1 MALERSITGIFAH
14 QDDESIL
21 CAGTFAKYVQEG
33 ADAYI
38 VYVTDGRRG
47 KIATRKNSTNNHDA
61 GNTAFQDI
69 ITARR
74 EGIGTLPVSS
84 NGKRPG
90 DEKYDL
96 EVPATA
102 QRVQWL
108 IEKRKEEANEAA
120 RRLGIPP
127 DHVIF
132 LGIPDCQIDRSSIEA
147 IQRAM
152 QETDTSVYV
161 THGMDGL
168 YGHPDHIATTMAVY
182 SARDN
187 LVKQWTKTHPN
198 GRPDTLPR
206 FNMRKVAQAVVS
218 DSDRLLV
225 QYSKMNIPPRDL
237 TVIDTRA
244 YKEQV
249 LFSARAYETQQ
260 NLVEIFTERGLIG
273 RGKEEFYDHNNL
285 VPTSAGSGDLFA
297 NIDHPPIT
305 PEILTLEP
313 ANRFSS
319 NIPDFHN
326 RVKGAYVTIYENA
339 PLPVHNIL

>member
-96 EVPATA
+96 EVPATP

-108 IEKRKEEANEAA
+108 IEKRKEEATEAA
-120 RRLGIPP
+120 RRLGIPS
-127 DHVIF
+127 DHVMF
-132 LGIPDCQIDRSSIEA
+132 LGIPDCEIDGSSIES
-147 IQRAM
+147 IQRAIE
-152 QETDTSVYV
+152 ETDTSVYV

-168 YGHPDHIATTMAVY
+168 YGHPDHIATAIAVY
-182 SARDN
+182 RARDN
-187 LVKQWTKTHPN
+187 IVKQWTGTHPKE
-198 GRPDTLPR
+198 RPDTLPR
-206 FNMRKVAQAVVS
+206 FNMRKVTQAIVS

-225 QYSKMNIPPRDL
+225 QYTKMNIPPEDL
-237 TVIDTRA
+237 TLIDVKD
-244 YKEQV
+244 YQDEV

-260 NLVEIFTERGLIG
+260 NLVEIFTGRGLIG
-273 RGKEEFYDHNNL
+273 RERDEFYDHNNL
-285 VPTSAGSGDLFA
+285 VRTSAGTGDLFA
-297 NIDHPPIT
+297 NINHPPIA

-319 NIPDFHN
+319 NIPDLYN
-326 RVKGAYVTIYENA
+326 RVKSAYVTIYENA
-339 PLPVHNIL
+339 PLPEHDIL